1 VKNSFNLRYIFLIS
15 LVSALGGFLFG
26 YDWVVIGGAKP
37 FYERFFLIGQDPNL
51 QGWAMS
57 SALIGCILGA
67 MGAGPFT
74 DRFGRKKALVLAAF
88 LFLLSAAGTGFSN
101 QLSTFIIFRLIG
113 GLGIGFAST
122 ISPMY
127 ISEVSPPAWRGRLV
141 SMNQLTIVIGI
152 LCAQVMNYL
161 IAKPVPDG
169 FSDLQI
175 LNSWNGQTGW
185 RWMFWAENLPAFIF
199 LVSVFFIPESARWL
213 FKSGKDVKG
222 YGVLLRLGDKNFAT
236 QEMKNIKTT
245 LHGEHTALPYHEL
258 ISPGFRKI
266 LLLGIFLTVFQQ
278 WSGINVIFN
287 YAEEIFT
294 AAGFTISDTLFNIV
308 LTGSV
313 NLIFTFIAIGMV
325 DRVGRKKLML
335 LGALGLGLIYILLGF
350 FYYKQIHGVF
360 VLVLV
365 TGAIATYAM
374 TLAPVTWVIISEI
387 FPNRI
392 RGVAMSIATF
402 SLWSACFVLTYTFPW
417 LNQILTTSGTFWLYS
432 GICLAGFLL
441 IRTWL
446 PETRGKSLETIE
458 KEIVYSEKAGE
469 NS

>member
-1 VKNSFNLRYIFLIS
+1 MI
-15 LVSALGGFLFG
+15 SALGGFLFG

-37 FYERFFLIGQDPNL
+37 FYERFFQISQDPNL

-67 MGAGPFT
+67 MGAGTFT

-88 LFLLSAAGTGFSN
+88 LFLLSAFGTGFSN

-122 ISPMY
+122 VSPMY

-141 SMNQLTIVIGI
+141 SLNQLTIVVGI

-175 LNSWNGQTGW
+175 MNSWNGQTGW
-185 RWMFWAENLPAFIF
+185 RWMFWVENFPAFIF
-199 LVSVFFIPESARWL
+199 LISVFFIPESARWL
-213 FKSGKDVKG
+213 FKSGKNPQG
-222 YGVLLRLGDKNFAT
+222 YKVLLLLGDEDYAIH
-236 QEMKNIKTT
+236 EMKNIKTT
-245 LHGEHTALPYHEL
+245 LHHENRALPYHEL
-258 ISPGFRKI
+258 LSPSLRKI
-266 LLLGIFLTVFQQ
+266 LFLGIFLVVFQQ

-294 AAGFTISDTLFNIV
+294 SAGFTISDTLFNIV

-313 NLIFTFIAIGMV
+313 NLIFTLIAIGMI
-325 DRVGRKKLML
+325 DRLGRKKLML
-335 LGALGLGLIYILLGF
+335 TGALGLGFIYILLGI
-350 FYYKQIHGVF
+350 FYHEQIHGVM
-360 VLVLV
+360 VLILV
-365 TGAIATYAM
+365 TAAIATYAM

-392 RGVAMSIATF
+392 RGMAMSIATF
-402 SLWSACFVLTYTFPW
+402 SLWTACFVLTYTFPW
-417 LNQILTTSGTFWLYS
+417 LNQNLKTAGTFWLYS
-432 GICLAGFLL
+432 GICLAGYLL
-441 IRTWL
+441 IRVLL
-446 PETRGKSLETIE
+446 PETMGKSLETIE
-458 KEIVYSEKAGE
+458 KEIVYQEKIDKKA
-469 NS
+469 